1 MTTKG
6 KSRLDPK
13 EYKPDA
19 LVQVWL
25 DRRKLALLSKWIDSD
40 GGYNGRQTKWLSEV
54 VRFTLDMVVE
64 MLTNEGWELEGV
76 AESSQL
82 LERKYGIKPGGLNPG
97 GKGGKN
103 KLNNLLLDDRRGESL
118 TMTGIKNSSNW
129 WNNVG
134 KDTGGSN
141 SRNIEL
147 PSDEEIEETIKV
159 VAITDTLIAAGVRIP
174 ELSKR
179 ERESMRIAVMTDRM
193 EIFFSEVLGFGKEDS
208 SRMASET
215 RERIKASIDHW
226 KATAGGKAA
235 DTSASTDLSADNA
248 STLQAEPSGSA
259 IPVEATSSESGVLQ
273 AESLD
278 SAFPA
283 EELNPTFQAK
293 HLDSSSKA
301 VNSAPMP
308 TADDNISIIREGMTE
323 EEANKRQ
330 AEKDKKYEAELR
342 AAMEAM
348 RAKAR

>member
-118 TMTGIKNSSNW
+118 TMTRIKNSSNW
-129 WNNVG
+129 WNNAG
-134 KDTGGSN
+134 
-141 SRNIEL
+141 RNTSHSPTAEL
-147 PSDEEIEETIKV
+147 PSDEEVVEVIKIA
-159 VAITDTLIAAGVRIP
+159 AITDTLIAAGVRIP
-174 ELSKR
+174 ELSKN
-179 ERESMRIAVMTDRM
+179 ERKAMNRAVMTDKM
-193 EIFFSEVLGFGKEDS
+193 EIFFSEVLGFSKEDS
-208 SRMASET
+208 AKMASET

-259 IPVEATSSESGVLQ
+259 IPVEATSSESGVLR

-293 HLDSSSKA
+293 HLDSNSKA
-301 VNSAPMP
+301 ANSAPTS

-330 AEKDKKYEAELR
+330 AEKDKKYEAELK

-348 RAKAR
+348 RAKVG

>member
-103 KLNNLLLDDRRGESL
+103 KLNNLLLDGRRGESL

-193 EIFFSEVLGFGKEDS
+193 EIFFSEALGFSKEDS
-208 SRMASET
+208 HKMAEET
-215 RERIKASIDHW
+215 RERIKVMIENFKSSKNSGNEAASDSLRSSPN
-226 KATAGGKAA
+226 
-235 DTSASTDLSADNA
+235 SAST
-248 STLQAEPSGSA
+248 P
-259 IPVEATSSESGVLQ
+259 Q

-293 HLDSSSKA
+293 HLDSNSKA
-301 VNSAPMP
+301 ANSAPMP

-323 EEANKRQ
+323 EEANQRQ
-330 AEKDKKYEAELR
+330 AEKDKKYEVELK

-348 RAKAR
+348 RAKVG

>member
-103 KLNNLLLDDRRGESL
+103 KLNNLLLDGRRGESL
-118 TMTGIKNSSNW
+118 TMTEMKNSSNW

-134 KDTGGSN
+134 KGTGGSN

-193 EIFFSEVLGFGKEDS
+193 EILFSEVLGFSKEDS
-208 SRMASET
+208 HKMAEET
-215 RERIKASIDHW
+215 RERIKVMIENFKSSKNSGNEAASDSLHSSPN
-226 KATAGGKAA
+226 
-235 DTSASTDLSADNA
+235 SAST
-248 STLQAEPSGSA
+248 P
-259 IPVEATSSESGVLQ
+259 Q
-273 AESLD
+273 AESSD

-293 HLDSSSKA
+293 HLDSSSKAA

-323 EEANKRQ
+323 EEANQRQ
-330 AEKDKKYEAELR
+330 AEKDKKYEAELK

-348 RAKAR
+348 RAKVG